1 MQTRARRSSSPRTST
16 RTRSFDLKASDTMRH
31 ASGVMVPAG
40 FVTRITTEPIRCR
53 ASRSSGS
60 SCRFV
65 LKSTRHTSGERPRAT
80 RSSVQKSPTV
90 TTGLARPIAGR
101 MASPCTSEP
110 IGQRR
115 YSRNESGRRN
125 VASANSANAKGELPI
140 DMDAHLLRDLGPRV
154 VHDDHV
160 ALPILRCLVPAQRA
174 LVLVRDRGAVLARLW
189 NLDDHT
195 SPFLPGAAFRSRA
208 VLFDPVE
215 FAEGGLAHR
224 ESDLRLPRRPF
235 VRETATIR
243 VRTLSPMRRSRFVSF
258 PMSRCPSSS
267 TSTRSSM
274 TCEMCRRP
282 SRGPNRTKAP
292 NLRISTTV
300 PSTISWRAGANTRA
314 SYFTSWYTA
323 PSPWTMRPSPIRSM
337 LLAISVSVLS
347 APILP
352 SRVVRVSSRA
362 TASMSSPRRARG
374 MRWPSARW
382 TRWYMKTGAAR
393 TGSIYLSLYV
403 GAPEAHDSSGELCDP
418 RANRNQIPP
427 SCVRGL
433 RLHSYGHSGL
443 PKLHWEF
450 AIAAAA
456 FQAPSQGQRRPR
468 APERHSERE

>member
-1 MQTRARRSSSPRTST
+1 MQTRARRSSSPRTWT

-160 ALPILRCLVPAQRA
+160 ALPVLRCLVPAQRA
-174 LVLVRDRGAVLARLW
+174 LVLVRDRGTVLARLW

-224 ESDLRLPRRPF
+224 ESDLAFEVGAGELAGHGIDVFPQAFGRDADHVLPLDPLVHENRRGSYRF
-235 VRETATIR
+235 HLFI
-243 VRTLSPMRRSRFVSF
+243 TLRQTPRSSRFF
-258 PMSRCPSSS
+258 
-267 TSTRSSM
+267 
-274 TCEMCRRP
+274 
-282 SRGPNRTKAP
+282 
-292 NLRISTTV
+292 
-300 PSTISWRAGANTRA
+300 
-314 SYFTSWYTA
+314 
-323 PSPWTMRPSPIRSM
+323 
-337 LLAISVSVLS
+337 
-347 APILP
+347 
-352 SRVVRVSSRA
+352 
-362 TASMSSPRRARG
+362 
-374 MRWPSARW
+374 
-382 TRWYMKTGAAR
+382 
-393 TGSIYLSLYV
+393 
-403 GAPEAHDSSGELCDP
+403 
-418 RANRNQIPP
+418 
-427 SCVRGL
+427 
-433 RLHSYGHSGL
+433 
-443 PKLHWEF
+443 
-450 AIAAAA
+450 
-456 FQAPSQGQRRPR
+456 
-468 APERHSERE
+468 

>member
-195 SPFLPGAAFRSRA
+195 SPFLPGATFRSRA

-235 VRETATIR
+235 VQGN
-243 VRTLSPMRRSRFVSF
+243 RTNPLPALSAGLQLPLLFFPLGPCRPSF
-258 PMSRCPSSS
+258 SAYPMS
-267 TSTRSSM
+267 
-274 TCEMCRRP
+274 E
-282 SRGPNRTKAP
+282 
-292 NLRISTTV
+292 
-300 PSTISWRAGANTRA
+300 
-314 SYFTSWYTA
+314 
-323 PSPWTMRPSPIRSM
+323 
-337 LLAISVSVLS
+337 
-347 APILP
+347 
-352 SRVVRVSSRA
+352 
-362 TASMSSPRRARG
+362 
-374 MRWPSARW
+374 
-382 TRWYMKTGAAR
+382 
-393 TGSIYLSLYV
+393 
-403 GAPEAHDSSGELCDP
+403 D
-418 RANRNQIPP
+418 
-427 SCVRGL
+427 
-433 RLHSYGHSGL
+433 
-443 PKLHWEF
+443 
-450 AIAAAA
+450 
-456 FQAPSQGQRRPR
+456 QRDV
-468 APERHSERE
+468 

>member
-1 MQTRARRSSSPRTST
+1 
-16 RTRSFDLKASDTMRH
+16 
-31 ASGVMVPAG
+31 
-40 FVTRITTEPIRCR
+40 
-53 ASRSSGS
+53 
-60 SCRFV
+60 
-65 LKSTRHTSGERPRAT
+65 
-80 RSSVQKSPTV
+80 
-90 TTGLARPIAGR
+90 
-101 MASPCTSEP
+101 
-110 IGQRR
+110 
-115 YSRNESGRRN
+115 
-125 VASANSANAKGELPI
+125 
-140 DMDAHLLRDLGPRV
+140 MDAHLLRDLGPRV

-195 SPFLPGAAFRSRA
+195 SPFLPGATFRSRA

-235 VRETATIR
+235 VQGNRDDPRPDLVADPQVALR
-243 VRTLSPMRRSRFVSF
+243 VL

-282 SRGPNRTKAP
+282 SRGPNLTKAP

-314 SYFTSWYTA
+314 SYFTRWYTA

-362 TASMSSPRRARG
+362 TASMSSPRRSGGIRTT
-374 MRWPSARW
+374 SSRW

-443 PKLHWEF
+443 PKFHWEF